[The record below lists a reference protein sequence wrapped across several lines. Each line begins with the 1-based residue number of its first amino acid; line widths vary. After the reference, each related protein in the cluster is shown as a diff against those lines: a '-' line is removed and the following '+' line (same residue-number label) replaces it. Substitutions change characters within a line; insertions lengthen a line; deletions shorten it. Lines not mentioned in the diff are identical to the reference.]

1 MGIIMVLEEFS
12 LYNQELL
19 GLSLT
24 AERDLRDPGP
34 GAERQVA

>member
-1 MGIIMVLEEFS
+1 MVLEEFS

-24 AERDLRDPGP
+24 AERDLRDPGL
-34 GAERQVA
+34 GAERQLA